1 MEEFIRISAVYNGG
15 CVAAEGDAVLDL
27 RPVYEQKTADALEY
41 HAEVTNRSS
50 ETVVLETVHDVY
62 FRDCEFGSQDF
73 NNKMV

>member
-1 MEEFIRISAVYNGG
+1 MEERIRISAVYNGG

-73 NNKMV
+73 NNKTD

>member
-1 MEEFIRISAVYNGG
+1 MQYSICA
-15 CVAAEGDAVLDL
+15 
-27 RPVYEQKTADALEY
+27 VYEQKTADALEY

-73 NNKMV
+73 NNKTD